1 MKNKLNQDK
10 YNKAVCYH
18 SKKLN
23 EKVFKQWFDWVRYR
37 KDRQASKNKI
47 IFF

>member
-10 YNKAVCYH
+10 FNKAVSYH

-23 EKVFKQWFDWVRYR
+23 GQVFKQWFDWVRYR
-37 KDRQASKNKI
+37 KDRQTSRIKSL
-47 IFF
+47 